1 MSQAFS
7 DTLDPVSKGIWYPKG
22 FWPCSKVP
30 HFIHPQAQFLAHLY
44 AVKLSFS
51 HLINKYKCGKGNVR
65 DKAAT
70 GNGIQGCLFCGGFL
84 IAGSSHRDHE
94 INVSG

>member
-7 DTLDPVSKGIWYPKG
+7 DTLDPVSKGIWCPKG
-22 FWPCSKVP
+22 FWPLSKLP
-30 HFIHPQAQFLAHLY
+30 HLIHPQTQPLAHLY

-51 HLINKYKCGKGNVR
+51 HLINKYKRGKGNVR
-65 DKAAT
+65 GKAAV
-70 GNGIQGCLFCGGFL
+70 GNGIPGLFVLWGFL
-84 IAGSSHRDHE
+84 TAGSSHRDHE